1 MRDVKPKDIDQL
13 LAVQLG
19 AVAHIAGAVAERGI
33 IERPEEE
40 DRFEQLRSRKEF
52 RELIVTEIYENYFLP
67 RRHEFDWQI
76 VSQVVDAMCSSN
88 VGVAITSGVIGN
100 GAFAILIYFLRRI
113 HDELVAKKFSAERS
127 GPYAKMRANVEA
139 LERYFGT
146 PARCARIA
154 EIETGTGVTR
164 EELYPL
170 LRLLGFSHHRRK
182 HNCMW
187 CPPGIKPAAT
197 KPA

>member
-1 MRDVKPKDIDQL
+1 MNKKEIDQL
-13 LAVQLG
+13 LAAPLG
-19 AVAHIAGAVAERGI
+19 SVAHIVRAVAERGI
-33 IERPEEE
+33 IEQPEEE
-40 DRFEQLRSRKEF
+40 DRFEQLRTRKEF
-52 RELIVTEIYENYFLP
+52 REMIATEIYEHYFLP
-67 RRHEFDWQI
+67 QRHEFDWQI
-76 VSQVVDAMCSSN
+76 ISQFVEAMCSSRMAE
-88 VGVAITSGVIGN
+88 AIASDVPGSA
-100 GAFAILIYFLRRI
+100 AFAILMYLLKRI
-113 HDELVAKKFSAERS
+113 HNELVAKKFSTERS
-127 GPYAKMRANVEA
+127 GPYVKMRTNVEA

-154 EIETGTGVTR
+154 EIESGTGVTR

-187 CPPGIKPAAT
+187 CPPGIKPTAA